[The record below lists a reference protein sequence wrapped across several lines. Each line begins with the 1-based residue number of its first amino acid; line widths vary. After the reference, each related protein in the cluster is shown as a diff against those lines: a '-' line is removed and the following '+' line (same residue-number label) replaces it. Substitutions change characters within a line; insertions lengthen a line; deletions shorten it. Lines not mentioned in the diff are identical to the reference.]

1 MAVEGELWMAMGS
14 HQQFTSELIRER
26 LAMGGDSATWLAQ
39 AVISYYRP
47 KATAPS
53 LTGFT
58 NLLDAEAQ
66 SVFFQLLA
74 IRTAPDWSDDDL
86 ALLCRDCEQYL
97 SR

>member
-1 MAVEGELWMAMGS
+1 MAT

-39 AVISYYRP
+39 AVVSYYRP

-66 SVFFQLLA
+66 SAFFQLLS
-74 IRTAPDWSDDDL
+74 IRNEPDWSDDDL
-86 ALLCRDCEQYL
+86 AALCRDCEQYL
-97 SR
+97 TR